1 MRTTNYFY
9 GSFLCQLFFISRPD
23 YAYATLDKFL
33 VTISLMF
40 QAETTMDKIHK
51 ENVKQGRDKY
61 KTLREVRKGNT
72 KRRVDQFENM

>member
-1 MRTTNYFY
+1 MQVACVVNCECCLIR
-9 GSFLCQLFFISRPD
+9 L
-23 YAYATLDKFL
+23 
-33 VTISLMF
+33 F

>member
-1 MRTTNYFY
+1 MIWPTPETTRCAILCRLLFSNYF
-9 GSFLCQLFFISRPD
+9 
-23 YAYATLDKFL
+23 
-33 VTISLMF
+33 VSL
-40 QAETTMDKIHK
+40 QQETTMDKIHR